1 MHPCAG
7 TPWILCKKI
16 RDDFTPANFFQ
27 TILSAKH
34 FLEKLPGRLNKIT
47 ENLASD
53 KFTIRAKLIDEHF
66 FISGLKEAANRLTIG
81 LILAA
86 LIIGAALLMR
96 VETSFA
102 IIGYPGLA
110 IIFFLLAALG
120 GLILVFKTLFKERK

>member
-1 MHPCAG
+1 
-7 TPWILCKKI
+7 
-16 RDDFTPANFFQ
+16 
-27 TILSAKH
+27 
-34 FLEKLPGRLNKIT
+34 
-47 ENLASD
+47 
-53 KFTIRAKLIDEHF
+53 LIDEHF